1 MKVIGISGLARSG
14 KDTLFKFLSDK
25 LKENN
30 ISSKRLA
37 FADELK
43 EECDDFLK
51 ANIGISAFTEKNS
64 EKEIIRPFLVC
75 YGTKIRRRLNE
86 NCWIDR
92 VSEKIE
98 KESGTKY
105 VFITDVRYEN
115 EINWVKSQGGKTIHI
130 ERHGNVAPNQ
140 EELDNDPILKKSSDY
155 RVKWKNFKETDN
167 LYIQDKVN
175 SIYNELFQ

>member
-1 MKVIGISGLARSG
+1 MRIIGISGLARSG
-14 KDTLFKFLSDK
+14 KDTLFEFLSEK
-25 LKENN
+25 LKNRN

-51 ANIGISAFTEKNS
+51 KNIGISAFTETNV

-75 YGTKIRRRLNE
+75 YGTKVRRRLDK
-86 NCWIDR
+86 NCWINRLSDKLK
-92 VSEKIE
+92 SLNQD
-98 KESGTKY
+98 Y
-105 VFITDVRYEN
+105 VFITDVRYKN
-115 EINWVKSQGGKTIHI
+115 EIEWVKSQGGKTIHI
-130 ERHGNVAPNQ
+130 ERHGNIAPNE
-140 EELDNDPILKKSSDY
+140 EELRNDPILKNSSQY

-167 LYIQDKVN
+167 LYINNKVN

>member
-1 MKVIGISGLARSG
+1 MTIVGITGLARSG

-51 ANIGISAFTEKNS
+51 KNIGISAFTEKNS

-75 YGTKIRRRLNE
+75 YGTKVRRRLNK

-92 VSEKIE
+92 LSRKL
-98 KESGTKY
+98 KDSPSNNY

-115 EINWVKSQGGKTIHI
+115 EIEWVKSQGGKTIHI
-130 ERHGNVAPNQ
+130 ERHGNIAPNE
-140 EELDNDPILKKSSDY
+140 EELKNDPILKNMSQY

-167 LYIQDKVN
+167 LYIQNKIN

>member
-1 MKVIGISGLARSG
+1 MMIVGISGLARSG

-25 LKENN
+25 LKNSN

-51 ANIGISAFTEKNS
+51 KNIGISAFTETNT

-75 YGTKIRRRLNE
+75 YGTKVRRRLDK
-86 NCWIDR
+86 NCWINRLSSKLKTINQD
-92 VSEKIE
+92 
-98 KESGTKY
+98 Y

-115 EINWVKSQGGKTIHI
+115 EIEWVKSQGGKTIHI
-130 ERHGNVAPNQ
+130 ERHGNIAPN
-140 EELDNDPILKKSSDY
+140 EEESKNDPILKSMSQY

-167 LYIQDKVN
+167 LYINNKVN
-175 SIYNELFQ
+175 SIYNELF

>member
-1 MKVIGISGLARSG
+1 MTIIGISGLARSG
-14 KDTLFKFLSDK
+14 KDTLFKFLSEK
-25 LKENN
+25 LKINN

-51 ANIGISAFTEKNS
+51 KNIDISAFTEKNE

-75 YGTKIRRRLNE
+75 YGTKVRRRLNK

-92 VSEKIE
+92 LSSKLEA
-98 KESGTKY
+98 TNQDY

-115 EINWVKSQGGKTIHI
+115 EIEWVKSQGGKTIHI
-130 ERHGNVAPNQ
+130 ERHGNIAPNK
-140 EELDNDPILKKSSDY
+140 EELRNDPILKNSSQY

-167 LYIQDKVN
+167 LYINNKVN

>member
-1 MKVIGISGLARSG
+1 MTIIGISGLARSG
-14 KDTLFKFLSDK
+14 KDTLFKFLSEK
-25 LKENN
+25 LRNSN

-51 ANIGISAFTEKNS
+51 KNIGISAFTETNA

-75 YGTKIRRRLNE
+75 YGTKVRRRLDK
-86 NCWIDR
+86 NCWINRLSNKLKTINQD
-92 VSEKIE
+92 
-98 KESGTKY
+98 Y

-115 EINWVKSQGGKTIHI
+115 EIEWVKSQGGKTIHI
-130 ERHGNVAPNQ
+130 ERRGNIAPNE
-140 EELDNDPILKKSSDY
+140 EELKNDPILKKRSQY

-167 LYIQDKVN
+167 LYINNKVN

>member
-1 MKVIGISGLARSG
+1 MTIIGISGLARSG
-14 KDTLFKFLSDK
+14 KDTLFKFLSEK
-25 LKENN
+25 LKNSN

-51 ANIGISAFTEKNS
+51 KNIGISAFTEINT

-75 YGTKIRRRLNE
+75 YGTKVRRRLNK

-92 VSEKIE
+92 LSNKLKSINQD
-98 KESGTKY
+98 Y
-105 VFITDVRYEN
+105 VFITDVRYKN
-115 EINWVKSQGGKTIHI
+115 EIEWVESQGGKTIHI
-130 ERHGNVAPNQ
+130 ERHGNIAPNK
-140 EELDNDPILKKSSDY
+140 EELKNDPILKNMSQY
-155 RVKWKNFKETDN
+155 RVKWKNFRETDN
-167 LYIQDKVN
+167 LYINNKIN

>member
-1 MKVIGISGLARSG
+1 MTIVGISGLARSG

-51 ANIGISAFTEKNS
+51 KNIGISAFTEKNS

-75 YGTKIRRRLNE
+75 YGTKVRRRLNK

-92 VSEKIE
+92 LSRKLKDI
-98 KESGTKY
+98 SSNNY
-105 VFITDVRYEN
+105 IFITDVRYEN
-115 EINWVKSQGGKTIHI
+115 EIEWVKSQGGKTIHI
-130 ERHGNVAPNQ
+130 ERHGNVAPNK
-140 EELDNDPILKKSSDY
+140 EELKNDPILKRSSQY

-167 LYIQDKVN
+167 LYINNKVN